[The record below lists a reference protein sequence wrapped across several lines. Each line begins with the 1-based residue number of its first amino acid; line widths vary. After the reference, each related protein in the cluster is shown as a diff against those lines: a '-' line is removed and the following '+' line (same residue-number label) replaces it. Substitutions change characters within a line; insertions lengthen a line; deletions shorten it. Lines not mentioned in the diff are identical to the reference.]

1 MASTVGADFVAGL
14 NTDSFET
21 TIYKG
26 THPDIESYSAFRD
39 IWSRNDTELPE
50 LLSRKHVTDIFF
62 VGLAGDYCVKY
73 SALDALEYGYKTW
86 LVTDAIKSIA
96 SEEVTLE
103 EMKKRG
109 AHSITSQELKQ
120 KLTSSGPIN

>member
-1 MASTVGADFVAGL
+1 VASTAGADFVAGL
-14 NTDSFET
+14 NTDSFEA
-21 TIYKG
+21 TIHKG

-39 IWSRNDTELPE
+39 IWNRTDTELPE

-73 SALDALEYGYKTW
+73 SALDALEYGYETW

-120 KLTSSGPIN
+120 KIDPITL